1 MDVSMTSRM
10 TTASLTV
17 AYAKTATK
25 STDKATGKET
35 RATSEAFE
43 LDISAEVTSGKAT
56 VDKIA
61 DGEKTDYNHTD
72 AIKGLTDDQV
82 KILEDGIAKSQAL
95 MIKTMT
101 EQNMKLQGW
110 LDDGIGKLNFS
121 GTIIDAAEFALPA
134 VATTPE
140 EAEKAV
146 ADGGDWSI
154 DAVATRIFGMAS
166 AIAGGDPERL
176 KAMQDAVEAG
186 CKQAG
191 ITWKDEMGEDEM
203 PEITKKTHDEI
214 TSRFEKLMAELTA
227 PKTDET
233 NDESKTDA
241 APAEEA

>member
-1 MDVSMTSRM
+1 
-10 TTASLTV
+10 
-17 AYAKTATK
+17 
-25 STDKATGKET
+25 
-35 RATSEAFE
+35 
-43 LDISAEVTSGKAT
+43 
-56 VDKIA
+56 
-61 DGEKTDYNHTD
+61 
-72 AIKGLTDDQV
+72 
-82 KILEDGIAKSQAL
+82 
-95 MIKTMT
+95 
-101 EQNMKLQGW
+101 MKLQGW

-186 CKQAG
+186 FKQAG